1 MRKILVICGPTS
13 TGKTKLAVSL
23 GRELKGEI
31 ISADSRQVYKYMD
44 IGTGKDRPK
53 NIQIKGYDLV
63 SPDSEFS
70 ISHYIDFANKAID
83 ESFALGKLP
92 ILVGGT
98 GFYISG
104 AIDGV
109 NTATIPR
116 NLKLRNKLGKLGVE
130 DLKDR
135 LKEVDFKKFK
145 SMNQSD
151 VNNPR
156 RLVRAIELSGTK
168 QNTKPAL
175 SKLDSL
181 FIGLCLPKEEL
192 EQRIDNRVEARLK
205 QGFEKEFDLLSR
217 KKLLSFA
224 PSATLGY
231 KQWILYKDGK
241 ISRSQAIDEWKREE
255 IKYAK
260 RQMTWF
266 KKDSRIHWFDVSKKD
281 SFEKIEKAVRKWYS

>member
-1 MRKILVICGPTS
+1 MRKILVICGPTA
-13 TGKTKLAVSL
+13 TGKTSLALKLAKKFS
-23 GRELKGEI
+23 GEI

-109 NTATIPR
+109 DTATTPR
-116 NLKLRNKLGKLGVE
+116 NLKLRNKLGKLSVE

-135 LKEVDFKKFK
+135 LKEVDFKKYK

-156 RLVRAIELSGTK
+156 RLVRAIELSGTT
-168 QNTKPAL
+168 QNTKPA
-175 SKLDSL
+175 SHKLDSL
-181 FIGLCLPKEEL
+181 FIGLSLPKEEL
-192 EQRIDNRVEARLK
+192 ERRIAKRVEARLK
-205 QGFEKEFDLLSR
+205 QGFEKEYDFLSR

-241 ISRSQAIDEWKREE
+241 ISRAQAIDQWKREE
-255 IKYAK
+255 IKFAK

-266 KKDSRIHWFDVSKKD
+266 KKDPRINWFDASD
-281 SFEKIEKAVRKWYS
+281 ENLAEKIEIMVNKWYS